1 MDARMISPQKI
12 PHGRSKMIR
21 IMAAALLWLAGSVM
35 ATSTASGA
43 QVNIPRYWDPGK
55 QISKPGPSSLPRIR
69 FLTTVDFPPFNFID
83 QTGHLAGYNI
93 DLARAICVEL
103 QASAVCQVEALPWA
117 DLTAALESGDGEAVI
132 AGLKPT
138 AAQRA
143 RLLFTRSY
151 LRFPARFGVRRE
163 APLHEPISD
172 AIAGKTVGVVAGS
185 AHEALLRAYFPDA
198 RIVTYSDPVRMAEDL
213 ADKKTDAMFG
223 DGMWM
228 SFWMAGAS
236 AHGCCRFA
244 GGPYLAPQFL
254 GEGMM
259 IALRGDEPELAD
271 AFNHAL
277 RSLEDKGVL
286 AELYLRYFPVSFY

>member
-1 MDARMISPQKI
+1 
-12 PHGRSKMIR
+12 MIR
-21 IMAAALLWLAGSVM
+21 MMAAALMSLAASSM
-35 ATSTASGA
+35 SASTASGA

-55 QISKPGPSSLPRIR
+55 QISKPGPSTLARIR

-93 DLARAICVEL
+93 DLARAICGEL
-103 QASAVCQVEALPWA
+103 QASAVCQVEALPWT
-117 DLTAALESGDGEAVI
+117 DLTKSLETGDGEAVI

-138 AAQRA
+138 AELRTK
-143 RLLFTRSY
+143 LLFTRSY

-163 APLHEPISD
+163 APLQEPISD
-172 AIAGKTVGVVAGS
+172 GIAGKTVGVVAGS
-185 AHEALLRAYFPDA
+185 AHEALLRAYFPEA
-198 RIVTYSDPVRMAEDL
+198 RIITYSDPVRMAEDL

-228 SFWMAGAS
+228 SFWMAGAA

-254 GEGMM
+254 GEGMT